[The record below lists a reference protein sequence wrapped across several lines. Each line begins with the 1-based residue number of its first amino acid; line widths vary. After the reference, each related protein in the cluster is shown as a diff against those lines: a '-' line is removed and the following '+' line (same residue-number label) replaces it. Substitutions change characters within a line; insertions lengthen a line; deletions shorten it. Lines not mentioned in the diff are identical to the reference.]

1 MNTFE
6 NKYSFDSDII
16 KFVKDIVKYE
26 TNRKN
31 TTINNEKD
39 FIKQIIKIRKYT
51 LKYGYDFNEYISTQ
65 IVKEFPKYNAFC

>member
-65 IVKEFPKYNAFC
+65 